1 MCTALHQAWCQ
12 QSNQLLDSLPTKKI
26 GRAPTPLGPGAD
38 WITPPHMPHPAFI
51 GRAHTSTA
59 QICHCHHSFSMS
71 IPSQDTANLIAK
83 LNLIIRQYRDN
94 IWLSFEP
101 IKPSYANHLFS
112 TFKQFFEARHEG
124 I

>member
-1 MCTALHQAWCQ
+1 VLH
-12 QSNQLLDSLPTKKI
+12 LVFE
-26 GRAPTPLGPGAD
+26 RA
-38 WITPPHMPHPAFI
+38 
-51 GRAHTSTA
+51 
-59 QICHCHHSFSMS
+59 MS

-112 TFKQFFEARHEG
+112 TFKQFFEARH
-124 I
+124 